1 MSAEKITKLLQYLS
15 KPEYRHVMLPG
26 SPLTTC
32 GELVEFVE
40 VKGGEAK
47 NKAVRDV
54 IAERLRQV
62 SEEGWTPYHDDNEH
76 DDGDLAAA
84 AASYAVNAANNLSPH
99 GPGDNECP
107 EFWSFMPGWW
117 KPKSPREDLV
127 RAGALILAEIE
138 KIDRDEARKAGA

>member
-40 VKGGEAK
+40 VKDAK
-47 NKAVRDV
+47 MTALRDMF
-54 IAERLRQV
+54 AERLRQV
-62 SEEGWTPYHDDNEH
+62 SEEGWTAEHDDDEH
-76 DDGDLAAA
+76 YDGDLAAA
-84 AASYAVNAANNLSPH
+84 AAAYAVNAANNLSPH
-99 GPGDNECP
+99 GSGDNERP
-107 EFWSFMPGWW
+107 EYWPFGEKWW
-117 KPKSPREDLV
+117 KPKSPREDLM
-127 RAGALILAEIE
+127 RAAALILAEIE